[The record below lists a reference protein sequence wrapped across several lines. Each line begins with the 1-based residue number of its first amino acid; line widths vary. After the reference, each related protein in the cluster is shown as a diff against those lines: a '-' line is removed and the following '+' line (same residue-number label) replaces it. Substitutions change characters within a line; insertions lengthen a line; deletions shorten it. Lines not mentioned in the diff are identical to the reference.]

1 MGICGSKRGRV
12 TSKKRVLDRDSVQR
26 KGALGP
32 PKTHGLLF
40 PPGRELEAAGGQR
53 AENQVLIQNA
63 QLLHRSRK
71 KGFERPKGCWVSET
85 GAGGRPPLK
94 TGSGQGG
101 GGIQGQRASDRG
113 YSASGIFFRGLCCTL
128 ITSGHAGE
136 GKTEAE

>member
-40 PPGRELEAAGGQR
+40 PPGRELEAAGGRR

-63 QLLHRSRK
+63 QLLHR
-71 KGFERPKGCWVSET
+71 
-85 GAGGRPPLK
+85 
-94 TGSGQGG
+94 
-101 GGIQGQRASDRG
+101 
-113 YSASGIFFRGLCCTL
+113 
-128 ITSGHAGE
+128 
-136 GKTEAE
+136 